1 MAPPFLKTGHGR
13 DSRFS
18 FRRRKSGKASPSP
31 SSPLSV
37 SSSASSEEIDPGSP
51 MESSKTQTLPCA
63 RRALS
68 RSSCGSRGKLSVD
81 LIPPPLA
88 GGPSDAPRPSTSA
101 PPPKPAPR
109 YEGPPSDAEIVREK
123 FSKLLL
129 GEDMSGTGKGVSSAL
144 ALSNAITNLAASVFG
159 EQRRL
164 QPMAPEQKAR
174 WTKEIDWL
182 LSVADHIVEFVPSR
196 QVSDDGSTM
205 EVMITQQRKDLQM
218 NIPAL
223 RKLDMMLL
231 DYLDSF
237 SDKQEFWYVKKDSND
252 SEKSGDAPMQGD
264 KWWLPT
270 VKVPPNGLS
279 DSSRRWL
286 QHQKELVNQVLKATM
301 SINANVIMEM
311 DVPEAY
317 MESLPKNGK
326 STLGDSMYKLITDEY
341 FDPEELIA
349 TVDLSNEYNIVDL
362 KNRIE
367 ASVVIWQ
374 KKMTQKDTGKLS
386 WGHGVS
392 HEKRGRFEGRAENV
406 LLLLKHRFPGIS
418 QSALD
423 ISKIQY
429 NRVLQATIYNFH
441 CVVDLLQCFY
451 SCLLVLHAFLF
462 VSVFLQDV
470 GSAILESY
478 SRTLESLA
486 YTVMSRIE
494 DVLHA
499 DSLAQDPKNAD
510 AMRMP
515 SLQSDDTDTVVQDAK
530 DEVERLGRMEPLNAT
545 LFDYVGPRDG
555 DIESMIAESEDPD
568 GAKLTKVSPIATKR
582 FSYLDKLEH
591 LGGTRSPIS
600 RH

>member
-252 SEKSGDAPMQGD
+252 SEKSGDVPMQGD

-301 SINANVIMEM
+301 AINANVIMEM

-429 NRVLQATIYNFH
+429 NR
-441 CVVDLLQCFY
+441 
-451 SCLLVLHAFLF
+451 
-462 VSVFLQDV
+462 DV

-515 SLQSDDTDTVVQDAK
+515 SLQSDNTDTVVQDAK

-545 LFDYVGPRDG
+545 LFDYVGPWDG

>member
-37 SSSASSEEIDPGSP
+37 SSSEEIDPGSP
-51 MESSKTQTLPCA
+51 MESSKAQTLPCA

-237 SDKQEFWYVKKDSND
+237 SDKQEFWYVKKDSSD

-301 SINANVIMEM
+301 AINANVIMEM

-429 NRVLQATIYNFH
+429 NR
-441 CVVDLLQCFY
+441 
-451 SCLLVLHAFLF
+451 
-462 VSVFLQDV
+462 DV

-510 AMRMP
+510 AMRML

-530 DEVERLGRMEPLNAT
+530 EEVERLGRMEPLNST

-555 DIESMIAESEDPD
+555 DIESMIAESQDPED
-568 GAKLTKVSPIATKR
+568 AKLTKVSPIATKR
-582 FSYLDKLEH
+582 FSYLDKLEN

>member
-1 MAPPFLKTGHGR
+1 
-13 DSRFS
+13 
-18 FRRRKSGKASPSP
+18 
-31 SSPLSV
+31 
-37 SSSASSEEIDPGSP
+37 
-51 MESSKTQTLPCA
+51 Q
-63 RRALS
+63 
-68 RSSCGSRGKLSVD
+68 
-81 LIPPPLA
+81 
-88 GGPSDAPRPSTSA
+88 
-101 PPPKPAPR
+101 
-109 YEGPPSDAEIVREK
+109 
-123 FSKLLL
+123 
-129 GEDMSGTGKGVSSAL
+129 
-144 ALSNAITNLAASVFG
+144 
-159 EQRRL
+159 
-164 QPMAPEQKAR
+164 
-174 WTKEIDWL
+174 
-182 LSVADHIVEFVPSR
+182 
-196 QVSDDGSTM
+196 
-205 EVMITQQRKDLQM
+205 VMITQQRRDLLM

-223 RKLDMMLL
+223 RKLDGMLL

-237 SDKQEFWYVKKDSND
+237 GDKQEFWYVKKND
-252 SEKSGDAPMQGD
+252 NESEKGDAAEQSD

-270 VKVPPNGLS
+270 VKVPPEGLS
-279 DSSRRWL
+279 DSTRRWL

-301 SINANVIMEM
+301 AINANVLMEM

-317 MESLPKNGK
+317 METLPKNGK
-326 STLGDSMYKLITDEY
+326 STLGDSMYKLITDDY
-341 FDPEELIA
+341 FNPEELIA

-374 KKMTQKDTGKLS
+374 KKMQRDGK

-429 NRVLQATIYNFH
+429 NR
-441 CVVDLLQCFY
+441 
-451 SCLLVLHAFLF
+451 
-462 VSVFLQDV
+462 DV

-499 DSLAQDPKNAD
+499 DSLTQDPKQGD
-510 AMRMP
+510 SLRMP
-515 SLQSDDTDTVVQDAK
+515 ILTSDDTDTVVQDAK
-530 DEVERLGRMEPLNAT
+530 DEMGRLGRMEPVNST

-555 DIESMIAESEDPD
+555 TIETMILESQDPQ
-568 GAKLTKVSPIATKR
+568 GKKLSKVSKIGTKR
-582 FSYLDKLEH
+582 YSYLDKLEN
-591 LGGTRSPIS
+591 LGGARSPIS

>member
-18 FRRRKSGKASPSP
+18 FRRRKSGKASSTP
-31 SSPLSV
+31 SSPLSSV
-37 SSSASSEEIDPGSP
+37 SSSASSEDVVLDPGSP
-51 MESSKTQTLPCA
+51 TMEPSTKTQTLPCA
-63 RRALS
+63 RRMLS

-81 LIPPPLA
+81 LIPAPLA

-101 PPPKPAPR
+101 APPPKPAPR
-109 YEGPPSDAEIVREK
+109 PEGPPSDMDMVKEK

-129 GEDMSGTGKGVSSAL
+129 GEDMSGSGKGVSSAL

-182 LSVADHIVEFVPSR
+182 LSVADFIVEFVPSR
-196 QVSDDGSTM
+196 QVAEDGSTM
-205 EVMITQQRKDLQM
+205 EVMITQQRRDLLM
-218 NIPAL
+218 NVPAL
-223 RKLDMMLL
+223 RKLDGMLL

-237 SDKQEFWYVKKDSND
+237 SDKQEFWYVKKND
-252 SEKSGDAPMQGD
+252 NESEKGDAAEQSD

-270 VKVPPNGLS
+270 VKVPPEGLS
-279 DSSRRWL
+279 DSTRRWL
-286 QHQKELVNQVLKATM
+286 HHQKELVNQVLKATM
-301 SINANVIMEM
+301 AINANVLMEM
-311 DVPEAY
+311 DIPEAY
-317 MESLPKNGK
+317 METLPKNGK
-326 STLGDSMYKLITDEY
+326 STLGDSMYKLITDDY

-374 KKMTQKDTGKLS
+374 KKMQRDGK

-429 NRVLQATIYNFH
+429 NR
-441 CVVDLLQCFY
+441 
-451 SCLLVLHAFLF
+451 
-462 VSVFLQDV
+462 DV

-499 DSLAQDPKNAD
+499 DALAQDPKNGD
-510 AMRMP
+510 SMRMP
-515 SLQSDDTDTVVQDAK
+515 SLTTDDTDTVVQDAK
-530 DEVERLGRMEPLNAT
+530 DEMGRLGRMEPVNST

-555 DIESMIAESEDPD
+555 TIETMILGSQDPQ
-568 GAKLTKVSPIATKR
+568 GKKLSKISKIGTKR
-582 FSYLDKLEH
+582 YSYLDKLEN
-591 LGGTRSPIS
+591 LGGARSPIS

>member
-18 FRRRKSGKASPSP
+18 FRRRKSGKASSTP
-31 SSPLSV
+31 SSPLSSV
-37 SSSASSEEIDPGSP
+37 SSSASSEDVVLDPGSP
-51 MESSKTQTLPCA
+51 TMEPSTKTQTLPCA
-63 RRALS
+63 RRMLS

-81 LIPPPLA
+81 LIPAPLA

-101 PPPKPAPR
+101 APPPIKPAPR
-109 YEGPPSDAEIVREK
+109 PEGPPSDMDMVKEK

-129 GEDMSGTGKGVSSAL
+129 GEDMSGSGKGVSSAL

-164 QPMAPEQKAR
+164 QPMAPEPKAR

-182 LSVADHIVEFVPSR
+182 LSVTDFIVEFVPSR
-196 QVSDDGSTM
+196 QVAEDGSTM
-205 EVMITQQRKDLQM
+205 E
-218 NIPAL
+218 
-223 RKLDMMLL
+223 

-237 SDKQEFWYVKKDSND
+237 GDKQEFWYVKKND
-252 SEKSGDAPMQGD
+252 NESEKGDAAEQSD

-270 VKVPPNGLS
+270 VKVPPEGLS
-279 DSSRRWL
+279 DSTRRWL

-301 SINANVIMEM
+301 AINANVLMEM

-317 MESLPKNGK
+317 METLPKNGK
-326 STLGDSMYKLITDEY
+326 STLGDSMYKLITDDY
-341 FDPEELIA
+341 FNPEELIA

-374 KKMTQKDTGKLS
+374 KKMQRDGK

-429 NRVLQATIYNFH
+429 NRDVGSAILES
-441 CVVDLLQCFY
+441 Y
-451 SCLLVLHAFLF
+451 SRTLESLAYTVM
-462 VSVFLQDV
+462 SRIEDDV

-499 DSLAQDPKNAD
+499 DSLTQDPKQGD
-510 AMRMP
+510 SLRMP
-515 SLQSDDTDTVVQDAK
+515 ILTSDDTDTVVQDAK
-530 DEVERLGRMEPLNAT
+530 DEMGRLGRMEPVNST

-555 DIESMIAESEDPD
+555 TIETMILESQDPQ
-568 GAKLTKVSPIATKR
+568 GKKLSKVSKIGTKR
-582 FSYLDKLEH
+582 YSYLDKLEN
-591 LGGTRSPIS
+591 LGGARSPIS

>member
-18 FRRRKSGKASPSP
+18 FRRRKSGKASSTP
-31 SSPLSV
+31 SSPLSSV
-37 SSSASSEEIDPGSP
+37 SSEDVALDPGSP
-51 MESSKTQTLPCA
+51 TMEPSSKAQTLPCA
-63 RRALS
+63 RRMLS

-88 GGPSDAPRPSTSA
+88 GGPSDGPRPSTSA
-101 PPPKPAPR
+101 APPQKPPPRP
-109 YEGPPSDAEIVREK
+109 EGPPSDTDMVKEK

-164 QPMAPEQKAR
+164 QPMAPEPKAR

-182 LSVADHIVEFVPSR
+182 LSVTDFIVEFVPSR
-196 QVSDDGSTM
+196 QVAEDGSTM
-205 EVMITQQRKDLQM
+205 EVMITQQRRDLLM

-223 RKLDMMLL
+223 RKLDGMLL

-237 SDKQEFWYVKKDSND
+237 GDKQEFWYVKKND
-252 SEKSGDAPMQGD
+252 NESEKGDAAEQSD

-270 VKVPPNGLS
+270 VKVPPEGLS
-279 DSSRRWL
+279 DSTRRWL

-301 SINANVIMEM
+301 AINANVIMEM

-326 STLGDSMYKLITDEY
+326 STLGDSMYKLITDDY
-341 FDPEELIA
+341 FNPEELIA

-374 KKMTQKDTGKLS
+374 KKMQRDGK

-429 NRVLQATIYNFH
+429 NR
-441 CVVDLLQCFY
+441 
-451 SCLLVLHAFLF
+451 
-462 VSVFLQDV
+462 DV

-499 DSLAQDPKNAD
+499 DSLTQDPKQGD
-510 AMRMP
+510 SLRMP
-515 SLQSDDTDTVVQDAK
+515 SLTSDDTDTVVQDAK
-530 DEVERLGRMEPLNAT
+530 DEMGRLGRMEPVNST
-545 LFDYVGPRDG
+545 LFDLVGPRDG
-555 DIESMIAESEDPD
+555 TIETMILESQDPQ
-568 GAKLTKVSPIATKR
+568 GKKLSKVSKIGTKR
-582 FSYLDKLEH
+582 YSYLDKLEN
-591 LGGTRSPIS
+591 LGGARSPIS